1 MQNNPL
7 FPSPENL
14 FGNIVRPLNGKHI
27 VRAVVAYLLNEAGE
41 LLTHEDATDSE
52 ELAALKKKIAASKRK
67 RPAKEDGAD
76 PFEGNGNGPENE
88 GDDLAG
94 KAE

>member
-7 FPSPENL
+7 FESAENL
-14 FGNIVRPLNGKHI
+14 FANIVRPLNGKHV

-52 ELAALKKKIAASKRK
+52 ELAALKKKIKATKRK
-67 RPAKEDGAD
+67 RPANADGQGEEL
-76 PFEGNGNGPENE
+76 EGETE
-88 GDDLAG
+88 GEDLAG
-94 KAE
+94 KAD